1 MKYSVSSLLALLLV
15 VVSMQA
21 IDVDASTKKCKAKS
35 TLTTTGSTASTKA
48 ASGTSTKAASG
59 TSTKSSSASS
69 STSTKSTSSGSS
81 SDYTPNGIKAGVS
94 SGNSVKYLGSNIGS
108 WNDWGAAGG
117 NDHKSSSALYVPM
130 LWGNGDNSANTGLSG
145 TTNSDRMAQF
155 DKLTAGANKYV
166 MGFNEFDYHG
176 TGSSGL
182 MTASAAASMWDEKF
196 GPWKEAGSIL
206 ISPSCA
212 KQADESL
219 LTPFLAAAT
228 VKPDCIAVHIFRDSL
243 DGIKETMNHYL
254 NTYSDYDCFWIT
266 EFAYANYQ
274 NGAHNYGTVSETN
287 ALIAQAVDYFESLDK
302 VKAYFISDADNGP
315 NGTLTS
321 SSGLTSAG
329 QAYLAAIS
337 KYASTSR
344 RRAISGNHAQRHVRR
359 AAAASRRSARSV

>member
-1 MKYSVSSLLALLLV
+1 MKYSIPSLLALLLV
-15 VVSMQA
+15 AVTMQA

-35 TLTTTGSTASTKA
+35 STLSGSSGSTKASTK
-48 ASGTSTKAASG
+48 TSTATGS
-59 TSTKSSSASS
+59 STKTSSASS
-69 STSTKSTSSGSS
+69 STSTSNSTSSGSS
-81 SDYTPNGIKAGVS
+81 SGYTPNGIKAGVS
-94 SGNSVKYLGSNIGS
+94 GGNSVKYLGSNIGA

-117 NDHKSSSALYVPM
+117 SDHKSSSALYAPM

-145 TTNSDRMAQF
+145 TTNSDRMSQF
-155 DKLTAGANKYV
+155 DALTAGSFKYV

-196 GPWKEAGSIL
+196 GPWKDAGSVL

-212 KQADESL
+212 KQADETL
-219 LTPFLAAAT
+219 LAPFLAAAT

-243 DGIKETMNHYL
+243 SGVKETMNHYL
-254 NTYSDYDCFWIT
+254 NTYTDYDCFWIT

-287 ALIAQAVDYFESLDK
+287 DLIAQAVDYFESVDK
-302 VKAYFISDADNGP
+302 IKAYFISDADNGE

-329 QAYLAAIS
+329 QAYLSAIS
-337 KYASTSR
+337 KYSSTSR

-359 AAAASRRSARSV
+359 AAAASRRSARSG